1 MDMAKEIKKLTATL
15 CSLFLAWV
23 GCNADTAAEP
33 AASEEPEV
41 AVTEVLAKMDLSAKV
56 DPATATVELP
66 GDRFAYFMPGEEER
80 LEDAKAVAEAVCE
93 KRVYYYD
100 EASEIGTRRGIKLRS
115 PAPPEHAMFNELG
128 PWTEE
133 MATRFAYTG
142 PSTVAEQVYRR
153 LIPPPP
159 GFLEED
165 FRQRM
170 AELHGIFGEECK
182 DKSTVNLFDQGR
194 LEDTRPREGSELAF
208 PSLEDKLAKTA
219 GFQAALADLQQ
230 CYDESGIR
238 LEEKQDGDRTYT
250 VIGGADYHR
259 LNQTQIDLA
268 LKDVQCKTK
277 VDFVNRVAQE
287 AAKLQGPIL
296 AKHYKKLAAWR
307 AEVDETLR
315 KADAYVAAHEEVIRK
330 D

>member
-1 MDMAKEIKKLTATL
+1 MSKEIKKLTATM

-33 AASEEPEV
+33 AAPEEPDV
-41 AVTEVLAKMDLSAKV
+41 AVTEVLAKMDMTAKV

-66 GDRFAYFMPGEEER
+66 GDRFAYFMPGEEAR

-93 KRVYYYD
+93 QRVYYYD
-100 EASEIGTRRGIKLRS
+100 DESGTRESKAGVELSRAG
-115 PAPPEHAMFNELG
+115 APEYAMFNELG

-133 MATRFAYTG
+133 MAKRFAYTG
-142 PSTVAEQVYRR
+142 PATVADQVYNR

-159 GFLEED
+159 GFLEER
-165 FRQRM
+165 FRREVTSKP
-170 AELHGIFGEECK
+170 AGILGGECK
-182 DKSTVNLFDQGR
+182 DKSTIKLFDQGR
-194 LEDTRPREGSELAF
+194 LEKKRPPEGAGLLF
-208 PSLEDKLAKTA
+208 PSLEEKLAKTA

-238 LEEKQDGDRTYT
+238 LEEKRDGDRTYT

-268 LKDVQCKTK
+268 LKDVRCKTK